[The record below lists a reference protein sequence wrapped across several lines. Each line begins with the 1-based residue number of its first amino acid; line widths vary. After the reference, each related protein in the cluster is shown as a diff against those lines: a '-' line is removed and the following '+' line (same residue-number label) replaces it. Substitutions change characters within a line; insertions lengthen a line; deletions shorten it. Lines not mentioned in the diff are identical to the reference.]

1 MRLTLHTVGRIRLT
15 VHPVLWYKSSRVLPI
30 CQDTTAKRRLHTRP
44 NSDYAADVGFSPAS
58 VHLYPPM
65 TTQYP
70 PRHLTAELHVSDST
84 LRRWSE
90 VFARH
95 LSPSATTAPR
105 RYTEQ
110 DVAVMRRIAA
120 LSDSGMR
127 IAEIDAILDQP
138 EPQPTTEPT
147 APPTEPPTTAV
158 QAFSTLTETLHAQ
171 QVTQTAIATTL
182 AGLAD
187 VAALRAELAE
197 LRTRVARLEG
207 AAHTHSGL
215 VRGKPL

>member
-1 MRLTLHTVGRIRLT
+1 MI
-15 VHPVLWYKSSRVLPI
+15 
-30 CQDTTAKRRLHTRP
+30 
-44 NSDYAADVGFSPAS
+44 F
-58 VHLYPPM
+58 
-65 TTQYP
+65 YP
-70 PRHLTAELHVSDST
+70 PRHLTTELGVSGT
-84 LRRWSE
+84 TIRRWSE

-105 RYTEQ
+105 RYTEE
-110 DVAVMRRIAA
+110 DCAVIRRIAA

-127 IAEIDAILDQP
+127 IAEIDAILEQP
-138 EPQPTTEPT
+138 EPQPPTEPT

-158 QAFSTLTETLHAQ
+158 QAFSTLTDTLHAQ
-171 QVTQTAIATTL
+171 QVTQAAIATTL

-197 LRTRVARLEG
+197 LRARVARLEA